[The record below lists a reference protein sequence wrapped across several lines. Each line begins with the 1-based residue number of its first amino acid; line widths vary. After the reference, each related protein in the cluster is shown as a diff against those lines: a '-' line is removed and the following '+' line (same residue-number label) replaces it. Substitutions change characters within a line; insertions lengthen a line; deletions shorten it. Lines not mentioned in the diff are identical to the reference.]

1 MGELAAHTQ
10 TTRQAGITLSRRRN
24 LSAERK
30 QFTEMC
36 TKGPARRMHAG
47 M

>member
-10 TTRQAGITLSRRRN
+10 TTRQAGITLSGRRN
-24 LSAERK
+24 LSAEPR
-30 QFTEMC
+30 QFAEMW
-36 TKGPARRMHAG
+36 TKGPARRVHAG